1 MSDNGVKLS
10 IDEQI
15 ADFENKNVKFD
26 IYSKEDAKK
35 FLRYNSYFF
44 KLKSY
49 AHNYEKYRKV
59 DMQNMYVNLDFAYLV
74 ELSSLDMYLRRIIM
88 GMCLDL
94 EHVLKTR
101 LIYDITN
108 NPKEDGYDII
118 KRYVD
123 GHYDILV
130 SMYSNIDNS
139 ANSELIKKIKE
150 DEDNIPAW
158 KFVEVL
164 SFGRFI
170 ELYELY
176 YGTHGGKSYSNLLG
190 SIKFLRNAAAHNT
203 CLLNTM
209 RRPYSIKV
217 KKSMEIMNA
226 LAESKKFTTSY
237 KTKMQNPVVHDLV
250 VLLFVYFDIL
260 NTSANRSMRDK
271 GIEDLDRLFFEI
283 MPRHKEYFEKNNV
296 LVENYNF
303 ICQVIT
309 FLKNKRNKQILKNCS

>member
-1 MSDNGVKLS
+1 MSDTAVKLS

-15 ADFENKNVKFD
+15 ADFERKNVKFN
-26 IYSKEDAKK
+26 IYSSEDAKK
-35 FLRYNSYFF
+35 YLKYNSYYF

-49 AHNYEKYRKV
+49 AHNYEKYQKV
-59 DMQNMYVNLDFAYLV
+59 DMRNMYVNLDFAYLV
-74 ELSSLDMYLRRIIM
+74 ELSSLDMHFRRLII

-108 NPKEDGYDII
+108 NPNEDGYRII
-118 KRYVD
+118 SNYVD
-123 GHYDILV
+123 GHYEILS

-150 DEDNIPAW
+150 NEDNIPAW

-176 YGTHGGKSYSNLLG
+176 YDTYGGKSYANLLG

-203 CLLNTM
+203 CLLNTV
-209 RRPYSIKV
+209 RRPYSITV

-226 LAESKKFTTSY
+226 LADSKKFTTSY
-237 KTKMQNPVVHDLV
+237 KTKMQNPVIHDFV

-260 NTSANRSMRDK
+260 NTGANRSMRDQ
-271 GIEDLDRLFFEI
+271 GIEDLDELFFRV
-283 MPRHKEYFEKNNV
+283 MPRHKEYFIKNNV
-296 LVENYNF
+296 LIDNYSF

-309 FLKNKRNKQILKNCS
+309 YLKNRRNRPILRK

>member
-1 MSDNGVKLS
+1 MSDTAVKLS

-15 ADFENKNVKFD
+15 ADFERKNVKFN
-26 IYSKEDAKK
+26 IYSSEDAKK
-35 FLRYNSYFF
+35 YLKYNSYYF

-49 AHNYEKYRKV
+49 AHNYEKYQKV
-59 DMQNMYVNLDFAYLV
+59 DMRNMYVNLDFAYLV
-74 ELSSLDMYLRRIIM
+74 ELSSLDMHFRRLII

-108 NPKEDGYDII
+108 NPNEDGYRII
-118 KRYVD
+118 SNYVD
-123 GHYDILV
+123 GHYEILS

-139 ANSELIKKIKE
+139 ANSELIKKIRE
-150 DEDNIPAW
+150 NEDNIPAW

-176 YGTHGGKSYSNLLG
+176 YDTYGGKSYANLLG

-203 CLLNTM
+203 CLLNTV
-209 RRPYSIKV
+209 RRPYSITV

-226 LAESKKFTTSY
+226 LADSKKFTTSY
-237 KTKMQNPVVHDLV
+237 KTKMQNPVIHDFV

-260 NTSANRSMRDK
+260 NTGANRSMRDQ
-271 GIEDLDRLFFEI
+271 GIEDLDELFFRV
-283 MPRHKEYFEKNNV
+283 MPRHKEYFIKNNV
-296 LVENYNF
+296 LIDNYNF

-309 FLKNKRNKQILKNCS
+309 YLKNRRNRPILRK

>member
-1 MSDNGVKLS
+1 MSDTAVKLS

-15 ADFENKNVKFD
+15 ADFERKNVKFN
-26 IYSKEDAKK
+26 IYSSEDAKK
-35 FLRYNSYFF
+35 YLKYNSYYF

-49 AHNYEKYRKV
+49 AHNYEKYQKV
-59 DMQNMYVNLDFAYLV
+59 DMRNMYVNLDFAYLV
-74 ELSSLDMYLRRIIM
+74 ELSSLDMHFRRLII

-108 NPKEDGYDII
+108 NPNEDGYGII
-118 KRYVD
+118 RKYVD
-123 GHYDILV
+123 GRYDILS

-150 DEDNIPAW
+150 NEDNIPAW

-176 YGTHGGKSYSNLLG
+176 YDTYGGKSYANLLG

-203 CLLNTM
+203 CLLNTV
-209 RRPYSIKV
+209 RRPYSITV

-226 LAESKKFTTSY
+226 LADSKKFTTSY
-237 KTKMQNPVVHDLV
+237 KTKMQNPVIHDFV

-260 NTSANRSMRDK
+260 NTGANRSMRDQ
-271 GIEDLDRLFFEI
+271 GIEDLDELFFRV
-283 MPRHKEYFEKNNV
+283 MPRHKEYFIKNNV
-296 LVENYNF
+296 LIDNYNF

-309 FLKNKRNKQILKNCS
+309 YLKNRRNRPILRK

>member
-1 MSDNGVKLS
+1 MSDTAVKLS

-15 ADFENKNVKFD
+15 ADFERKNVKFN
-26 IYSKEDAKK
+26 IYSSEDAKK
-35 FLRYNSYFF
+35 YLKYNSYYF

-49 AHNYEKYRKV
+49 AHNYEKYQKV
-59 DMQNMYVNLDFAYLV
+59 DMRNMYVNLDFAYLV
-74 ELSSLDMYLRRIIM
+74 ELSSLDMHFRRLII

-108 NPKEDGYDII
+108 NPNEDGYRII
-118 KRYVD
+118 SNYVD
-123 GHYDILV
+123 GHYEILS

-139 ANSELIKKIKE
+139 ANSELIKKIRE
-150 DEDNIPAW
+150 NEDNIPAW

-176 YGTHGGKSYSNLLG
+176 YDTYGGKSYANLLG

-203 CLLNTM
+203 CLLNTV
-209 RRPYSIKV
+209 RRPYSITV

-226 LAESKKFTTSY
+226 LADSKKFTTSY
-237 KTKMQNPVVHDLV
+237 KTKMQNPVIHDFV

-260 NTSANRSMRDK
+260 NTGANRSMRDQ
-271 GIEDLDRLFFEI
+271 GIEDLDELFFRV
-283 MPRHKEYFEKNNV
+283 MPRHKEYFVKNNV
-296 LVENYNF
+296 LIDNYNF

-309 FLKNKRNKQILKNCS
+309 YLKNRRNRPILRK